1 MGGLVPLSHFRVSS
15 MALLLVLTLGCA
27 PALRIRELPALA
39 DEGTITRVAVAP
51 FAARGATPGADVVSH
66 QVAQALMERG
76 LQVIPPSDVETA
88 LRGAP
93 PEQATLVRVA
103 AKEFGAQAVV
113 IGRVSRFRGLDG
125 KSLGAASPASVA
137 FEVTLLAAPGGEP
150 LWKADFD
157 ETQRPLSDNLFN
169 AFRYPGG
176 GSRWLTAEELVR
188 WGASEVAKD
197 LPTGG

>member
-1 MGGLVPLSHFRVSS
+1 VPLSHPVLSS
-15 MALLLVLTLGCA
+15 FVLLLVFALGCA

-39 DEGTITRVAVAP
+39 DEGEITRVAVAP
-51 FAARGATPGADVVSH
+51 FTARGATQGADVVAH
-66 QVAQALMERG
+66 QLAQALMERG

-93 PEQATLVRVA
+93 PDPATLARVTA
-103 AKEFGAQAVV
+103 REFGAQAVV
-113 IGRVSRFRGLDG
+113 MGRVTRYRGLDG
-125 KSLGAASPASVA
+125 KSLGASSPASVA
-137 FEVTLLAAPGGEP
+137 FDVTLVAAPNGEP

-157 ETQRPLSDNLFN
+157 ETQHPLSDNLFN